1 MDSLSSSLWS
11 WSLLEAG
18 QSVLL
23 CPPWASSA
31 KNQGDSSVCT
41 QGCPVCVRHKSSTW
55 HVVDLVPVR
64 LEEAYNNIY
73 ITPRFNHKS
82 WKIGSITSEVKLEG
96 FRYSF
101 SQYLSN
107 TDAQKY
113 CWDERDRQSVC
124 SL

>member
-1 MDSLSSSLWS
+1 M
-11 WSLLEAG
+11 
-18 QSVLL
+18 
-23 CPPWASSA
+23 
-31 KNQGDSSVCT
+31 
-41 QGCPVCVRHKSSTW
+41 CVRHKSSTW
-55 HVVDLVPVR
+55 HLVDLVPVR

-101 SQYLSN
+101 SHSFSQYLSD

-113 CWDERDRQSVC
+113 CLDERDRQSVC